1 MKFKLCKHLNLC
13 NEHSRRTKLSI
24 SRYMCKTKR
33 SWNIEP
39 VVGERIT
46 QVWSSNILSYRYC
59 CWTVTQ
65 ALKFLRVETSYI
77 QTIYFTISAYSI
89 CAKDL
94 LTRQVGATNGLP
106 RGRTY
111 GKETN
116 SLSDVRGKIC
126 CSTLT

>member
-1 MKFKLCKHLNLC
+1 M
-13 NEHSRRTKLSI
+13 
-24 SRYMCKTKR
+24 
-33 SWNIEP
+33 
-39 VVGERIT
+39 
-46 QVWSSNILSYRYC
+46 
-59 CWTVTQ
+59 
-65 ALKFLRVETSYI
+65 SYI

-89 CAKDL
+89 CTKDL

-111 GKETN
+111 AKETN